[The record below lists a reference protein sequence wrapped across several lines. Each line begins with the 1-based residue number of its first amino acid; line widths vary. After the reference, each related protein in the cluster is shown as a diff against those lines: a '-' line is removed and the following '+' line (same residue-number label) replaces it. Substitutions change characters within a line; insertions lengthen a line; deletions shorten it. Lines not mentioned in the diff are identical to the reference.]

1 MNKKI
6 KLILGFILMRTVVA
20 NLVHPVTPSFLINLN
35 FPDYMFGLAFAM
47 MALANFFFSPFWGK
61 ISKNFGDVKIYG
73 LSYIGYG
80 FGQFLF
86 MTATST
92 WQLLIARLIAG
103 LFVGG
108 QLVNELI
115 YISNNSPIEKRAKN
129 LAISGTIMGVFP
141 AFGYLIG
148 GVIGN
153 YSIMAAFMTQVI
165 ALISLGVAAW
175 ILLSDSITK
184 EKISFKTLVKTSN
197 PFVSFIYIRKYLNR
211 QMILFFLVVL
221 FSIIAST
228 AFGQTFNYYIID
240 ELNFT
245 IINNGYIKAV
255 IGLISLVFN
264 SVITLYIIRK
274 TNIHK
279 SYIKVLIA
287 SVILVSSVLL
297 LHGKIVF
304 VILSILIFGM
314 IAMYIPLLQAKLSDI
329 NVENSEIVLGFYNS
343 VKGMGSFLGSLL
355 VGFIYAINSQFSF
368 GFVIGTLG
376 LAICLAVINL
386 RPKM

>member
-1 MNKKI
+1 
-6 KLILGFILMRTVVA
+6 
-20 NLVHPVTPSFLINLN
+20 
-35 FPDYMFGLAFAM
+35 
-47 MALANFFFSPFWGK
+47 
-61 ISKNFGDVKIYG
+61 
-73 LSYIGYG
+73 
-80 FGQFLF
+80 
-86 MTATST
+86 
-92 WQLLIARLIAG
+92 
-103 LFVGG
+103 
-108 QLVNELI
+108 
-115 YISNNSPIEKRAKN
+115 
-129 LAISGTIMGVFP
+129 
-141 AFGYLIG
+141 
-148 GVIGN
+148 
-153 YSIMAAFMTQVI
+153 
-165 ALISLGVAAW
+165 
-175 ILLSDSITK
+175 
-184 EKISFKTLVKTSN
+184 
-197 PFVSFIYIRKYLNR
+197 
-211 QMILFFLVVL
+211 
-221 FSIIAST
+221 
-228 AFGQTFNYYIID
+228 
-240 ELNFT
+240 
-245 IINNGYIKAV
+245 V